1 MSIALQIQ
9 ASEAS
14 VVDVSQTVADVEKEL
29 RQTGAQLAVVCDD
42 ELYLGVVSLAELAN
56 YGAKSAKNAAKAMY
70 ALFPLATPFVP
81 ESSSPFAIR
90 RFLRENDLAAVPF
103 TDRRGKLTRLLSPE
117 QALQTGLYENAAVTM
132 AGGYGMRLRPITE
145 NIPKPMIPL
154 VDGKLLDRILDH
166 LLDCGIYRHYVAVHY
181 LKEQVMD
188 YLGDGNGWGISVEY
202 IEEDSP
208 QGTAGSLRT
217 LQTKET
223 VPILVNNG
231 DIITNQRY
239 GEILRFHNREKCE
252 ITVVCKQAG
261 VDISYGVVKCNTDG
275 SLKSIS
281 EKPRLSYLI
290 NTGIYVINPDILNLV
305 PEGPCYMTDL
315 IDLVK
320 EKGGKVGVFQTK
332 EYWRDIGTI
341 DCYAQVMKDIR
352 TGLVRS
358 FDRGNGVGNGRL
370 SSALQ
375 MRAGNGQAG

>member
-1 MSIALQIQ
+1 MSKMALEIQ
-9 ASEAS
+9 MQANPAQ
-14 VVDVSQTVADVEKEL
+14 VVDVSLSVAEVEQKL
-29 RQTGAQLAVVCDD
+29 RQAGARLAVVCED
-42 ELYLGVVSLAELAN
+42 ELYLGVVPYPKLTDFSSKAPEN
-56 YGAKSAKNAAKAMY
+56 NSKAMY
-70 ALFPLATPFVP
+70 ALFPLSMPFLP
-81 ESSSPFAIR
+81 ENSSPFAIR
-90 RFLRENDLAAVPF
+90 RFIRENDLAAIPF

-154 VDGKLLDRILDH
+154 VDGKLIDRILDH

-181 LKEQVMD
+181 LKDQVMD
-188 YLGDGNGWGISVEY
+188 YLGDGSGWGIQVEY

-217 LQTKET
+217 LHNKET
-223 VPILVNNG
+223 LPVFVNNG

-252 ITVVCKQAG
+252 ITVVCKMAG
-261 VDISYGVVKCNTDG
+261 VDISYGVVECNKDG
-275 SLKSIS
+275 SLKNIS

-290 NTGIYVINPDILNLV
+290 NTGIYVINPDVLGLV
-305 PEGPCYMTDL
+305 PDGPCYMTDL

-358 FDRGNGVGNGRL
+358 FDRGNGVGNGKL
-370 SSALQ
+370 AASQSK
-375 MRAGNGQAG
+375 